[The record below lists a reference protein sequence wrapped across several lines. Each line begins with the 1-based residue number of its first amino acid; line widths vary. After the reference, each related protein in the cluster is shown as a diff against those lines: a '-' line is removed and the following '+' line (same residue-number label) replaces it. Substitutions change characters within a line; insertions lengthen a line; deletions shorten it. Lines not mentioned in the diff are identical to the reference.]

1 MPNFVPKSLLTRFL
15 LIITVP
21 TIIGQ
26 LVAVYIFYDRHW
38 YSVSRHTSSLIVR
51 EIGVIAQAWERGD
64 LKAADSI
71 SKDLKIEYEFHKNKT
86 IKQKHYKDWEELEI
100 FQQTLSGYVKQPSYV
115 HLSREHDRVIVDLQF
130 KDGVMSMQ
138 FASKPLMNPTTYLFV
153 LWILFL
159 TALLLAVSLVFS
171 KNQIRSIL
179 ELASAADEF
188 GRGVKHGITY
198 KPSGALEIRKAGL
211 AFIRMSDR
219 IERQIE
225 RRTQMLAMI
234 SHDLRT
240 PLTRIKLE
248 LEMMD
253 PSEETKGITT
263 DVQSMEQMIAS
274 YLDFAR
280 GESGEDFKTVELCA
294 WFSENLVKL
303 KMANL
308 ELETNF
314 EQKDALLC
322 SIRPTAFKRAM
333 WNILGNSA
341 KYASKAKISLYKQGK
356 YVVID
361 IEDNGVGV
369 SDDEKALVFKP
380 FYRSDK
386 ARGITSQPSV
396 GLGLAIT
403 REIIIKHEGV
413 IALKDSDDM
422 GGLLVKIILPI
433 KN

>member
-1 MPNFVPKSLLTRFL
+1 M

-21 TIIGQ
+21 TVIGQ

-38 YSVSRHTSSLIVR
+38 YSVSRHTSNLIAV
-51 EIGVIAQAWERGD
+51 EIGLIAKAWEKGD
-64 LKAADSI
+64 IKTANALSN
-71 SKDLKIEYEFHKNKT
+71 DLKIKYEFHKNKT
-86 IKQKHYKDWEELEI
+86 IKQKQYKNWAELEI
-100 FQQTLSGYVKQPSYV
+100 FQNLLTTHLRQPSYV
-115 HLSREHDRVIVDLQF
+115 KLAEDQDRVIVDLQF

-159 TALLLAVSLVFS
+159 TVALLAVSLVFS

-179 ELASAADEF
+179 ELAKAADEF
-188 GRGVKHGITY
+188 GRGVLQNISY
-198 KPSGALEIRKAGL
+198 KPSGALEIRRAGL
-211 AFIRMSDR
+211 AFIRMRDR

-248 LEMMD
+248 LELMD
-253 PSEETKGITT
+253 PSEETKDIAE
-263 DVQSMEQMIAS
+263 DVKSMEQMIAS

-280 GESGEDFKTVELCA
+280 GEGGEDLVLTELCG
-294 WFSENLVKL
+294 WFEENLGSMKVAGL
-303 KMANL
+303 D
-308 ELETNF
+308 LET
-314 EQKDALLC
+314 EIDSEIPLLC
-322 SIRPTAFKRAM
+322 KIRPNAFKRAI

-341 KYASKAKISLYKQGK
+341 KYASKAKISLYKLHEHII
-356 YVVID
+356 ID
-361 IEDNGVGV
+361 IEDNGQGV
-369 SDDEKALVFKP
+369 SDEEKSLVFKP

-386 ARGITSQPSV
+386 ARGISSQPSV

-403 REIIIKHEGV
+403 REIILKHEGV
-413 IALKDSDDM
+413 IALKDSESL
-422 GGLLVKIILPI
+422 GGLLVRIMLPFVT
-433 KN
+433 NADSP